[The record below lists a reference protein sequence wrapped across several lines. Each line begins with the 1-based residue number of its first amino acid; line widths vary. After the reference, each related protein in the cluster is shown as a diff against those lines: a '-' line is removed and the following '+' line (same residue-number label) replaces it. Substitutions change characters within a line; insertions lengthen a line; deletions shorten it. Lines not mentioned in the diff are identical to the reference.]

1 MRGLLLAI
9 FLLQTAAPSGTLRGT
24 VLTTDGKGLRDA
36 SIELTGPRGNSVV
49 HTDDQGRF
57 VLANLAEGASR
68 VLVKKE
74 GYVRQEYGRP
84 ILVTGRTPV
93 DLVFRLGPAATIE
106 LKLSS
111 VSRTFSRL
119 KLPSPIAMTSN

>member
-57 VLANLAEGASR
+57 VFAKNSRGAYTGIG
-68 VLVKKE
+68 KK
-74 GYVRQEYGRP
+74 
-84 ILVTGRTPV
+84 
-93 DLVFRLGPAATIE
+93 
-106 LKLSS
+106 
-111 VSRTFSRL
+111 
-119 KLPSPIAMTSN
+119 